1 MTGAGAAHWFSAQY
15 FDATS
20 SRPQFLDVLAAD
32 GELVLQTASG
42 ERRYSL
48 RSAKVAERLATAPRI
63 VTFDDGSFIECSD
76 HVAIDRAL
84 AAVGRRASWIE
95 LAQNH
100 WHYALLATV
109 LSVAAIW
116 IGYAYGL
123 PRVAEFAAYRV
134 PPEVEAAI
142 GRHAVEVIDKRLFGA
157 SKLPADRRAALT
169 QRFERM
175 APPDGRAY
183 RIEFRSSPVMG
194 PNAVALPGGIIVM
207 TDELVKIAP
216 SEEAV
221 LAVLAHELGHVEQR
235 HFLRRLISSTVT
247 GAVATLI
254 AGDASGILTALPA
267 TLAELSYARDQ
278 ELEADQFAV
287 RLMRANGL
295 DPEALA
301 QALEALEAAHRQ
313 RDAGGGDKKIATT
326 KDRPVDGGERADRAD
341 RPRGSWTDYV
351 STHPATEERIAA
363 IRAAR

>member
-1 MTGAGAAHWFSAQY
+1 MTDETGAIRFSAQY

-20 SRPQFLDVLAAD
+20 SRPQSVEALAAG
-32 GELVLQTASG
+32 GELVLRMADG
-42 ERRYSL
+42 ERRYPL
-48 RSAKVAERLATAPRI
+48 VSARIAERLAAAPRI
-63 VTFDDGSFIECSD
+63 VTFEDGSFIECSD
-76 HVAIDRAL
+76 HGAIDRAF
-84 AAVGRRASWIE
+84 ASVGRRASWIE

-100 WHYALLATV
+100 WRYALVAV
-109 LSVAAIW
+109 ALSVATIW
-116 IGYAYGL
+116 LGYMYGL
-123 PRVAEFAAYRV
+123 PRVAELAAYRV

-142 GRHAVEVIDKRLFGA
+142 GRHAVEVIDKRLFAA
-157 SKLPADRRAALT
+157 SKLPEDRRAALT
-169 QRFERM
+169 QRFAKL
-175 APPDGRAY
+175 APTGGRAY
-183 RIEFRSSPVMG
+183 RIEFRSSPILG

-216 SEEAV
+216 SDEAV
-221 LAVLAHELGHVEQR
+221 LAVLAHELGHVERR

-278 ELEADQFAV
+278 ELEADLFAV

-301 QALEALEAAHRQ
+301 QALEALEGAHR
-313 RDAGGGDKKIATT
+313 RRSAEKNASAGKGS
-326 KDRPVDGGERADRAD
+326 ERADRGD
-341 RPRGSWTDYV
+341 RARGSWTDYV